1 MVAFN
6 ASICSH
12 NGDRQTDAKL
22 SMVNLTNQSGMSDA
36 TSSMQCIPHEVS
48 IHGSGT

>member
-6 ASICSH
+6 ASICSD

-48 IHGSGT
+48 THGSGT

>member
-1 MVAFN
+1 MVAFSAN
-6 ASICSH
+6 ICSD
-12 NGDRQTDAKL
+12 NDDRQTDAKL
-22 SMVNLTNQSGMSDA
+22 SMVNLTKQSGMSDA